1 MLSSLLRMSSFW
13 RASLLASV
21 VLVAACGGSE
31 KVESDAPVGK
41 AADVKASTGEPAEAL
56 TESGVP
62 SSFVKE
68 VTERFKSVKPE
79 LAIVSVE
86 KTGVEGMYQVTFD
99 KAGSIYALGNG
110 DHFIAGD
117 LMRIENSKFVDVK
130 SESLKEPR
138 MKALASIPRDE
149 MIIFSPVGEVKA
161 SISVF
166 TDVDC
171 GYCRKLHNEVA
182 QLNEMGVEV
191 RYLAYP
197 RAGIGSGSYK
207 KIASAWCADDPNE
220 AIAKLKN
227 GESIPIA
234 VCDNN
239 PVAQQYELGGRIG
252 VTGTPAIFLETGKL
266 LPGYLPAD
274 RLAQELGI

>member
-1 MLSSLLRMSSFW
+1 MLSSLLKVSSFW
-13 RASLLASV
+13 RASLLAGM
-21 VLVAACGGSE
+21 VLVAGCGASE
-31 KVESDAPVGK
+31 KVESSAPAGGGTAK
-41 AADVKASTGEPAEAL
+41 STEAL

-62 SSFVKE
+62 SAFIKE
-68 VTERFKSVKPE
+68 VTERFKRVKPE
-79 LAIVSVE
+79 LTIINVE
-86 KTGVEGMYQVTFD
+86 KTSVEGMYQVTFD
-99 KAGSIYALGNG
+99 QAGSIYALGNG

-117 LMRIENSKFVDVK
+117 LIRIEGNKFVDVK
-130 SESLKEPR
+130 SESLKGPR
-138 MKALASIPRDE
+138 MEALAGIPRDE
-149 MIIFSPVGEVKA
+149 MIVFSPVGEVKA

-207 KIASAWCADDPNE
+207 KIASAWCADNPND
-220 AIAKLKN
+220 AIGKLKN
-227 GESIPIA
+227 GESIAIA
-234 VCDNN
+234 VCDDN
-239 PVAQQYELGGRIG
+239 PVAKQYELGGRIG
-252 VTGTPAIFLETGKL
+252 VTGTPAIFLENGKL